1 MTEPTRR
8 SRPPLTLIA
17 NAQEWHSRALA
28 SVLGPEGYAVLQAYT
43 GKQAIERAI
52 EARPDLIFVDTDL
65 PDRDGL
71 EVVRELRRCPQ
82 ISSSTPIIVTSPGHP
97 SRQRRIDAFGAG
109 AWDYIG
115 AAIDGDELPLRL
127 APLVQAK
134 MDADRVREDGL
145 VDEQTG
151 LYSIRGLARRAREVG
166 ALAFRRK
173 DALACIVVTPLMDAE
188 RSVTASVAQDLAQAL
203 RSTGR
208 ASDII
213 GSLGRDEFAIIAGGA
228 DAAGAE
234 RLAERLAEAA
244 DRIFADRAVRV
255 AVGYD
260 AVANYSE
267 APIDPT
273 DMITRASAAMRKSRT
288 ELASGRRMHVRRYE
302 HELN

>member
-43 GKQAIERAI
+43 GKQAIERAV

-71 EVVRELRRCPQ
+71 EVVKELRQNPH
-82 ISSSTPIIVTSPGHP
+82 ISSCTPIIVTSPGHP
-97 SRQRRIDAFGAG
+97 SRQRRIDAFRAG

-127 APLVQAK
+127 APLVRAK
-134 MDADRVREDGL
+134 MDADRLREDGL
-145 VDEQTG
+145 LDEQTG
-151 LYSIRGLARRAREVG
+151 LYSLRGLARRAREVG

-173 DALACIVVTPLMDAE
+173 EALACIVVTPLMDAD
-188 RSVTASVAQDLAQAL
+188 RAVAASVAQELAQAL

-208 ASDII
+208 TSDII
-213 GSLGRDEFAIIAGGA
+213 GTLGPDEFAIIAGGT
-228 DAAGAE
+228 DAAGVE
-234 RLAERLAEAA
+234 RLAERLADAA
-244 DRIFADRAVRV
+244 DRIFGDREVRV
-255 AVGYD
+255 AFGYD

-267 APIDPT
+267 APIDPA
-273 DMITRASAAMRKSRT
+273 DMITRASVAMRKSRS
-288 ELASGRRMHVRRYE
+288 ELAQGRRLHVRRFE
-302 HELN
+302 QALN